1 MYGFQISC
9 QIFLTRSS
17 KYSYKAISIPNLNF
31 FLLHETL
38 FQWLLVF
45 CTHIGPP
52 LCQLELIK
60 NLNNSSK
67 RLSSQMCN
75 WNYSLCYG
83 SGLEMLSTF
92 TKLKVMV
99 LSLVATA
106 AMTCIDLTDEIFLF
120 LFMER
125 RGQTFAI
132 IQSETS
138 AILEESSVIS
148 SMFH

>member
-1 MYGFQISC
+1 
-9 QIFLTRSS
+9 
-17 KYSYKAISIPNLNF
+17 
-31 FLLHETL
+31 
-38 FQWLLVF
+38 
-45 CTHIGPP
+45 
-52 LCQLELIK
+52 
-60 NLNNSSK
+60 
-67 RLSSQMCN
+67 
-75 WNYSLCYG
+75 
-83 SGLEMLSTF
+83 MLSTF

-99 LSLVATA
+99 LTLIATA

-125 RGQTFAI
+125 GGQTFAI